1 VIPSLKNLVESV
13 VLSLVDDT
21 SQVKI
26 LTSVREGQAILTVL
40 VAADD
45 VGRVVGKEGRIV
57 NALRTVV
64 KAGAAKANQRVSVEV
79 LSISEYVGE

>member
-1 VIPSLKNLVESV
+1 MIPSLKNLVESV

-26 LTSVREGQAILTVL
+26 LPSVREGQAILTVL

>member
-1 VIPSLKNLVESV
+1 MIPSLKNLVESV

-26 LTSVREGQAILTVL
+26 LPSVREGQEILTVL

-64 KAGAAKANQRVSVEV
+64 KASAAKANQRVSVEV

>member
-1 VIPSLKNLVESV
+1 MKNLVEAI
-13 VLSLVDDT
+13 VLSLVEDP

-26 LTSVREGQAILTVL
+26 LPSIREGQDILTVL
-40 VAADD
+40 VAEGD

-64 KAGAAKANQRVSVEV
+64 KAGASKANQRVSIEV
-79 LSISEYVGE
+79 ASTSEHVG

>member
-1 VIPSLKNLVESV
+1 MIPSLKNLVESV

>member
-1 VIPSLKNLVESV
+1 MIPSLKNLVESI

-26 LTSVREGQAILTVL
+26 LPSVREGQEVLTVL

-45 VGRVVGKEGRIV
+45 VGRVVGKEGRVV

-64 KAGAAKANQRVSVEV
+64 KAGAAKANQRVSVEIF
-79 LSISEYVGE
+79 SISEYVGE